1 MLLFFGFP
9 GWTMLRVYPY
19 YGNGIGFIYVR
30 THSHG
35 MYLESVTYPPTY
47 VPLWP
52 FNRKE
57 KLHKIRNRRKWHWL
71 CKSTRLLNFV
81 CVESKRNGY
90 SKSRWQQD
98 NYTPRKSNKLSD
110 RREQVTML
118 SIPMCTTTSDLSFV
132 PGDRKKSGRVA
143 AITNALNM
151 ITGVSFLG
159 IPFAFKQSGWAV
171 GLLLLIFIGYL
182 MGK

>member
-1 MLLFFGFP
+1 
-9 GWTMLRVYPY
+9 
-19 YGNGIGFIYVR
+19 
-30 THSHG
+30 
-35 MYLESVTYPPTY
+35 
-47 VPLWP
+47 
-52 FNRKE
+52 
-57 KLHKIRNRRKWHWL
+57 
-71 CKSTRLLNFV
+71 
-81 CVESKRNGY
+81 
-90 SKSRWQQD
+90 
-98 NYTPRKSNKLSD
+98 
-110 RREQVTML
+110 ML